1 MGRQSQIDME
11 KGEKDFNATAL
22 QHPSLLEPLSID
34 QQLTRTPDLGL
45 GSTKNEETIQAK
57 DGPTI
62 SAIKKQMMKEQRE
75 SQQSGS
81 GHEFNSSFR
90 HVGIH
95 ILEMYN
101 PLKKFYA

>member
-1 MGRQSQIDME
+1 M
-11 KGEKDFNATAL
+11 
-22 QHPSLLEPLSID
+22 D
-34 QQLTRTPDLGL
+34 QQLARTPNIGL
-45 GSTKNEETIQAK
+45 GSAKNDETFQSK
-57 DGPTI
+57 DAASM

-75 SQQSGS
+75 SQQSAS
-81 GHEFNSSFR
+81 GHEFSSSFR

>member
-1 MGRQSQIDME
+1 M
-11 KGEKDFNATAL
+11 
-22 QHPSLLEPLSID
+22 D
-34 QQLTRTPDLGL
+34 QQLARTPNIGL
-45 GSTKNEETIQAK
+45 ASAKNDETFQAK
-57 DGPTI
+57 DSPNI

-75 SQQSGS
+75 SQQSAS

-95 ILEMYN
+95 IIEMYN

>member
-1 MGRQSQIDME
+1 MDME

-22 QHPSLLEPLSID
+22 QHQSLLEPLAID
-34 QQLTRTPDLGL
+34 QQIARTPNLGL
-45 GSTKNEETIQAK
+45 ASTKNEETFQAK
-57 DGPTI
+57 DNPSI
-62 SAIKKQMMKEQRE
+62 SSIKKQMMKEQRE
-75 SQQSGS
+75 SQQSAS
-81 GHEFNSSFR
+81 GHEFSSSFR